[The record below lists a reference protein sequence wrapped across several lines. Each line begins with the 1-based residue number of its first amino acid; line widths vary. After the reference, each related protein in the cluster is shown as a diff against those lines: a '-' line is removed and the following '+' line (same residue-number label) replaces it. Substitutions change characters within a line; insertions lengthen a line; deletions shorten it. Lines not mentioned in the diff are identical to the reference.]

1 MDKYREINRVRILAL
16 ILLVLLL
23 PGCAPKPKPTAVPP
37 TTAPVN
43 EPADAPIAQIDATAT
58 SAPVE
63 EAASP
68 TPEAAQAT
76 NPTETPAPTSTPSVP
91 TPTATLVVLNTAAPA
106 PAQAGEV
113 YEPIPGCA
121 KSKLHWGDVIRVAPE
136 KEYVRIRST
145 SDTHPSDNI
154 IRKLYR
160 SELAKTTGLPV
171 CNYGWIVWPI
181 QTADGTRGWVPE
193 SNGTDFWF
201 SVYYAWAFPTST
213 PVSR

>member
-1 MDKYREINRVRILAL
+1 MNKNRPISRVRILAL

-37 TTAPVN
+37 TTAPVS
-43 EPADAPIAQIDATAT
+43 EPGGSLAQVEATAT
-58 SAPVE
+58 TAPAE

-68 TPEAAQAT
+68 TPEGVQEAT
-76 NPTETPAPTSTPSVP
+76 PTETPAPENTPEAP

-106 PAQAGEV
+106 PVQEGEV

-121 KSKLHWGDVIRVAPE
+121 KSKLHWGDVIRVVPE

-201 SVYYAWAFPTST
+201 NVANPWAFPTST